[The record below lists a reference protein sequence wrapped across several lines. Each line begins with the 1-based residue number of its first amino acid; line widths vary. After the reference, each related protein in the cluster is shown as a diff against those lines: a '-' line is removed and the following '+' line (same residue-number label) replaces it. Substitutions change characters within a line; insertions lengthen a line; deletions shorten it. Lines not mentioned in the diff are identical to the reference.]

1 MKREG
6 ILFNRT
12 RAREGKKGLREH
24 AQIQMYVLKKNTT
37 LIEKEKKHSIL
48 SDGMVMYVN
57 ERSPYIFF
65 SPSLFLIAL
74 LSRPH
79 QMYIIIS
86 CFVRQRKREERK
98 RKKRIVLFLAIGEYA
113 LFFLLS
119 FFFGSLE
126 NRTEKE
132 KTQLIGGI
140 YRFEKFAGHVRQGS
154 SKEKEKNK

>member
-1 MKREG
+1 M
-6 ILFNRT
+6 FNRT

-37 LIEKEKKHSIL
+37 LIEKEEKNSIL

-113 LFFLLS
+113 LFFLL
-119 FFFGSLE
+119 FFFWLVGE
-126 NRTEKE
+126 QNRERKNS
-132 KTQLIGGI
+132 IN
-140 YRFEKFAGHVRQGS
+140 RGHI
-154 SKEKEKNK
+154 